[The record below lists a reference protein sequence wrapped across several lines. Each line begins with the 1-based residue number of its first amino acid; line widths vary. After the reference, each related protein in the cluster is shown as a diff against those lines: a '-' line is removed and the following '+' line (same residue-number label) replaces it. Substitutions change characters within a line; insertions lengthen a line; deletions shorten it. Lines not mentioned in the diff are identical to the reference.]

1 MLIAKKTKVFWE
13 YVYRACT
20 ETVVIV
26 VVDDVLRMKVATQ
39 TDFVSRR
46 CFRPGLPEAKR
57 AFRISGDGFL

>member
-1 MLIAKKTKVFWE
+1 VLIAKSKVFWE

-26 VVDDVLRMKVATQ
+26 VVDDVLRTKVATQ